1 MMLLVKMREPGIESF
16 HARKAGS
23 SVNRSGDRLPTPS
36 LIYLQ
41 RAPRMRGV
49 VAGHARLDAGS

>member
-1 MMLLVKMREPGIESF
+1 MAPSVKMREPGIKSF
-16 HARKAGS
+16 HARKADGS
-23 SVNRSGDRLPTPS
+23 VKRSGDGLPIPS

-41 RAPRMRGV
+41 RAPRTRGV